1 MLVRSEAESQDE
13 LYSCEQHIAQQAAS
27 CTRIAHVAKLQWYLN
42 TLCLD
47 LIPLCV
53 RKILYLMQDTL
64 RRRVSLPLLSMYMS
78 DLLT

>member
-42 TLCLD
+42 TLC
-47 LIPLCV
+47 
-53 RKILYLMQDTL
+53 
-64 RRRVSLPLLSMYMS
+64 
-78 DLLT
+78 